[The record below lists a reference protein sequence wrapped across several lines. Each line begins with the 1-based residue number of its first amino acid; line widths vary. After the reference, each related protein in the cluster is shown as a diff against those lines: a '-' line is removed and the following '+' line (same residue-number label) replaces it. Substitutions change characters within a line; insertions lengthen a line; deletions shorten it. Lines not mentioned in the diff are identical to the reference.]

1 MTTGNKRKKNYDQ
14 FFSISLF
21 FAKKIQTHAL

>member
-1 MTTGNKRKKNYDQ
+1 MAQDDAAERHQAVIEEQQ

-21 FAKKIQTHAL
+21 FFKQ